1 MEATDWSITTTEN
14 DCRVETKLFTY
25 SEDEREEQRINKMN
39 ADLILNPQFIPVN
52 PRMLQRYSLMEAT
65 VYWFMSFFLVNN
77 DRFYCTN
84 EQMAEMLNTSEKTI
98 SLAVKRLSEDWLI
111 QLTYKV
117 KSGGGKIRF
126 IKIPDFTKSNV
137 PTLQN
142 VISDFTKSNG
152 IENKIIE
159 NKKIKE
165 NIKRKGYWEFGKC
178 MLSEWEYNQ
187 VINDYWLKNWEL
199 LINQV
204 DNYCASKWKAY
215 KNYVAAIRNFA
226 KSAWINKLPNKTTN
240 ESWIYDLPF

>member
-1 MEATDWSITTTEN
+1 MRTSINLFQDQYEFYKELKSENLLVAFVEFMFEDKEPQKLNSLETTIFNSLRNRMENSKALHDRNSKWGKSSHGGGRKSNASSDAKWKNSLTTTKQTAKQQPKNKEEE
-14 DCRVETKLFTY
+14 VE
-25 SEDEREEQRINKMN
+25 EE
-39 ADLILNPQFIPVN
+39 V
-52 PRMLQRYSLMEAT
+52 
-65 VYWFMSFFLVNN
+65 
-77 DRFYCTN
+77 
-84 EQMAEMLNTSEKTI
+84 
-98 SLAVKRLSEDWLI
+98 
-111 QLTYKV
+111 
-117 KSGGGKIRF
+117 
-126 IKIPDFTKSNV
+126 
-137 PTLQN
+137 
-142 VISDFTKSNG
+142 
-152 IENKIIE
+152 
-159 NKKIKE
+159 IKE

>member
-1 MEATDWSITTTEN
+1 MRTSINLFQDQYEFYKELKSENLLVAFVEFMFEDKEPQKLNSLETTIFNSLRNRMENSKALHDRNSKWGKSSHGGGRKSNASSDAKWKNSLTTTKQTTKQQPKNKEEE
-14 DCRVETKLFTY
+14 VE
-25 SEDEREEQRINKMN
+25 EE
-39 ADLILNPQFIPVN
+39 V
-52 PRMLQRYSLMEAT
+52 
-65 VYWFMSFFLVNN
+65 
-77 DRFYCTN
+77 
-84 EQMAEMLNTSEKTI
+84 
-98 SLAVKRLSEDWLI
+98 
-111 QLTYKV
+111 
-117 KSGGGKIRF
+117 
-126 IKIPDFTKSNV
+126 
-137 PTLQN
+137 
-142 VISDFTKSNG
+142 
-152 IENKIIE
+152 
-159 NKKIKE
+159 IKE